1 MNGARINY
9 LLITESGS
17 LPTLCVL
24 YGQSSA
30 GPGGEDMAKRKI
42 KDIVAGMLTDCLPE
56 RDLELFNVEY
66 VKEGREKYLRVY
78 LDKAP
83 DEDGNERYVSVEECE
98 EVSRWLSDA
107 LDREDP
113 LEEAY
118 TLEVSSPGLDRPL
131 IHDSDYVRFA
141 GRLVDIS
148 LYKPIKGSRQITAE
162 LLGRDDG
169 IVRLKGESGEDLEIP
184 SESIAR
190 IRLAVVF

>member
-1 MNGARINY
+1 
-9 LLITESGS
+9 
-17 LPTLCVL
+17 
-24 YGQSSA
+24 
-30 GPGGEDMAKRKI
+30 MAKRKI

-98 EVSRWLSDA
+98 EGSRWLSDA

-148 LYKPIKGSRQITAE
+148 LYKPIKGSRQLTAE

-169 IVRLKGESGEDLEIP
+169 IVRLKEESGEELEIP